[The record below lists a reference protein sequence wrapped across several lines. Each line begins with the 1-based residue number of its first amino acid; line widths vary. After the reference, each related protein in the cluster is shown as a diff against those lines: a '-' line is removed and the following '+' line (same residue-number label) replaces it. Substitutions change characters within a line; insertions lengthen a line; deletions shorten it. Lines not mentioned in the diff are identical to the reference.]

1 MKYNLERFTGNR
13 RVVEIADGATKGA
26 TVGVDLFYNGV
37 LVLWED
43 IYNGGGGGTPS
54 APGTTITAW
63 SLILDIPA
71 NVTALANTATT
82 GLYAITAA
90 GTSATRAI
98 EGTVG
103 RTTISN
109 GSGVA
114 GNPTV
119 DLAVRPD
126 TGIGAALV
134 KTTRDAYGRVEGTE
148 SATTDDLAEG
158 ATNLYFPEAP
168 IDGTPYARQDAAWV
182 AAGGGGMT
190 NPMTT
195 LGDIITADT
204 GGVPKRI
211 PVGANGKVLTVVS
224 GEPAWATGG
233 ASGNGAVGA
242 TFDGGGAALTPG
254 VFTDVF
260 VPFNC
265 TIVGATL
272 LADTTGNLVVSVLAD
287 PYASFPPTTDLAPT
301 TPPTI
306 SGSDKSQDTT
316 LSGWSTAIAAGDV
329 VRLGVVSCSSITRA
343 TLSLEVTK
351 P

>member
-1 MKYNLERFTGNR
+1 MGINPGLLPN
-13 RVVEIADGATKGA
+13 DGAPISGPGGLATQEWRDFFLLLAMGA
-26 TVGVDLFYNGV
+26 ESDDLRDEYLALAERVSVLEEAGSKPIYGGNGISV
-37 LVLWED
+37 VT
-43 IYNGGGGGTPS
+43 TPDS
-54 APGTTITAW
+54 ITATLTA
-63 SLILDIPA
+63 SLPNLLDVDNDLDVMA
-71 NVTALANTATT
+71 ADQDALV
-82 GLYAITAA
+82 Y
-90 GTSATRAI
+90 
-98 EGTVG
+98 
-103 RTTISN
+103 
-109 GSGVA
+109 
-114 GNPTV
+114 
-119 DLAVRPD
+119 DLA
-126 TGIGAALV
+126 
-134 KTTRDAYGRVEGTE
+134 TE
-148 SATTDDLAEG
+148 MWGPKAVL
-158 ATNLYFPEAP
+158 L
-168 IDGTPYARQDAAWV
+168 
-182 AAGGGGMT
+182 

-195 LGDIITADT
+195 LGDVIVGDT
-204 GGVPKRI
+204 GGAPIRLGIGATDQVLGELAGVPAYVDRVI
-211 PVGANGKVLTVVS
+211 EVQAGTNVTVDTTD
-224 GEPAWATGG
+224 PMRPIINATGG
-233 ASGNGAVGA
+233 ASFSEGAIGA